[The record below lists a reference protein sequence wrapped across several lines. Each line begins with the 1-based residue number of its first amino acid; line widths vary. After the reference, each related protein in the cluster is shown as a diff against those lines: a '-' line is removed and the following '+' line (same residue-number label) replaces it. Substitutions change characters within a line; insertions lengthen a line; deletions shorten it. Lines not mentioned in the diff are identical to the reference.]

1 LSDVEK
7 FEEFIPQIMSGMNGE
22 IFLSGS
28 GSNFAGRSWQ
38 MRNLTIEAM
47 FAEEPMICAAD

>member
-1 LSDVEK
+1 
-7 FEEFIPQIMSGMNGE
+7 MSGMNGE